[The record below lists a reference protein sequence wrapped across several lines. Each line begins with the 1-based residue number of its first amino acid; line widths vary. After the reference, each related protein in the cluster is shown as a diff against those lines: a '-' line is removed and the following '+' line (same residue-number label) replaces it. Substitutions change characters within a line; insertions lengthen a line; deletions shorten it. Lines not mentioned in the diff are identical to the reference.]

1 MDTLKAKGF
10 LACCLCGLLLTGCG
24 KTVQYEGRT
33 YSVAALSEQ
42 TLEWLEWYNALSDE
56 DKLKIDYIPA
66 DLLPD
71 DRAEAVETGP

>member
-1 MDTLKAKGF
+1 MKAKGF
-10 LACCLCGLLLTGCG
+10 LACCLCGLLLAGCG

-71 DRAEAVETGP
+71 DRAEAVETEP

>member
-1 MDTLKAKGF
+1 MKAKVL

-33 YSVAALSEQ
+33 YSAAALSRE
-42 TLEWLEWYNALSDE
+42 TLEWLKWYNALPDE
-56 DKLKIDYIPA
+56 DKPKIDYIPA
-66 DLLPD
+66 DLLPA

>member
-1 MDTLKAKGF
+1 MKAKGF
-10 LACCLCGLLLTGCG
+10 LACCLCGLLLAGCG

-33 YSVAALSEQ
+33 YSAAALSEQ

-71 DRAEAVETGP
+71 DRAEAVETRP

>member
-1 MDTLKAKGF
+1 MKAKVF

-33 YSVAALSEQ
+33 YSAAALSGE
-42 TLEWLEWYNALSDE
+42 TLEWLEWYNALPDG

-66 DLLPD
+66 ELRP
-71 DRAEAVETGP
+71 AQKGEAMETEP

>member
-1 MDTLKAKGF
+1 MKAKGF
-10 LACCLCGLLLTGCG
+10 LACCLCGLLLAGCG

-71 DRAEAVETGP
+71 DRAEAVETRP

>member
-1 MDTLKAKGF
+1 MKAKVF

-33 YSVAALSEQ
+33 YSAAALSRE
-42 TLEWLEWYNALSDE
+42 TLEWLEWYNALPDE

-66 DLLPD
+66 ELRPAQ
-71 DRAEAVETGP
+71 RGEAMETEP